1 MDNKLIHER
10 FISGRQKLDY
20 IKSELKK
27 DFFGIDDVIDRIVD
41 SLECWYLLPEAI
53 VFPVIVNLWGLTG
66 VGKTDLVRKLAVLLG
81 FKDKFVEIQMDGFSN
96 GSGYR
101 ENSISAILE
110 GSSIQEGEQG
120 IVLLDEFQR
129 FRTIEGNGADI
140 KVERYQDV
148 WMLLGNGQFASDCSW
163 LSTLEYHLAQEDYW
177 DDYKEHPAPPD
188 PAKEAAKEATEEAKK
203 PKRFKT
209 SIWQAQSF
217 KKMLKLK
224 ESLQEIMEWE
234 KEYLVQRVRECI
246 KDQSGLTLDYSKV
259 LVFVCGNLDEAFAQM
274 SHKTEDCDTDADVY
288 YKLSKKISVFNV
300 KQVLKTRFKP
310 EQIARMGNNHIIY
323 PSLSRIAYQQIIERT
338 CRRYLDTV
346 NEKTGV
352 QFIAEPQM
360 LQEIY
365 TNSVFPTQGTRP
377 VFSSIHKILSS
388 SPIQIVLWAFDN
400 NVTKVSLTIDVER
413 SMLCALS
420 EDGRQFCVPVILD
433 VNVQKKKNSIDFNTL
448 VAVHEAG
455 HAIVHCVTKLVA
467 PTEVKINIASFKGGF
482 TSLVDGEIYSKDC
495 VEKHIAICFAGLVA
509 EELVF
514 GTQYRS
520 TGAESDIGL
529 GTFLAARYVKLWGFN
544 GFVGTIRLG
553 SNNEWANTEIA
564 KAAPIIEEL
573 CKQQKNVALDIL
585 RQYSKPFEILVHQL
599 IANDTVTNE
608 ELVVIMDPYLK
619 ITQKDDVTPPY
630 SHIWKQHQQ

>member
-10 FISGRQKLDY
+10 LVSGRQKLEH

-81 FKDKFVEIQMDGFSN
+81 FKDKFVEVQMDGFSN

-101 ENSISAILE
+101 ESSISAILE

-129 FRTIEGNGADI
+129 FRTVDAMGTDV

-148 WMLLGNGQFASDCSW
+148 WMLLGNGQFASDYGW
-163 LSTLEYHLAQEDYW
+163 LSKLEYHLAQEEYW
-177 DDYKEHPAPPD
+177 DDYRELPAQPVD
-188 PAKEAAKEATEEAKK
+188 PAKKAEEEKK

-209 SIWQAQSF
+209 SIWQATTF

-224 ESLQEIMEWE
+224 ESLQEIMEWD
-234 KEYLVQRVRECI
+234 KDYLAQRVRECI
-246 KDQSGLTLDYSKV
+246 ANESGLSLDYSKV
-259 LVFVCGNLDEAFAQM
+259 LVFVCGNLDEAFSQM
-274 SHKTEDCDTDADVY
+274 SHRTEDCDTDADVY
-288 YKLSKKISVFNV
+288 YELSKKISVFNV
-300 KQVLKTRFKP
+300 KQCLKDRFKP

-323 PSLSRIAYQQIIERT
+323 PSLSRIAYERIIQRT
-338 CRRYLDTV
+338 CSRYLDTV
-346 NEKTGV
+346 HEKTGV
-352 QFIAEPQM
+352 KFVADQQM
-360 LQEIY
+360 LDEIY
-365 TNSVFPTQGTRP
+365 KNSVFPTQGTRP

-400 NVTKVSLTIDVER
+400 NINMVTLTIDVEQ
-413 SMLCALS
+413 STVCATS
-420 EDGRQFCVPVILD
+420 EDGRQFRVPIILD
-433 VNVQKKKNSIDFNTL
+433 VAAQKKKNSIDFNTL

-455 HAIVHCVTKLVA
+455 HAIVHCVTKRVA

-482 TSLVDGEIYSKDC
+482 TSIVDGEIYSKDT
-495 VEKHIAICFAGLVA
+495 VEKHIAICFAGLAA

-514 GTQYRS
+514 GSQYRS
-520 TGAESDIGL
+520 TGAENDITV
-529 GTFLAARYVKLWGFN
+529 GTHFAARYVKSWGFD
-544 GFVGTIRLG
+544 GFVANMRNAA
-553 SNNEWANTEIA
+553 NNEWSNTEIEQ
-564 KAAPIIEEL
+564 AAPIVEEL

-585 RQYSKPFEILVHQL
+585 RQYGKPFEILVHQL
-599 IANDTVTNE
+599 LANNTVTNE
-608 ELVVIMDPYLK
+608 ELVVIMEPYLK
-619 ITQKDDVTPPY
+619 ITTLKEDVTPPY
-630 SHIWKQHQQ
+630 SHIWKQHQR